1 MLKVRITTF
10 LQTLP
15 LPDLGLFFPDFC
27 FPLLPLPPTPT
38 QNTPQASLLL
48 SSWLNTA
55 ATSIKPPA
63 FVFDIDGVLLR
74 GSTVLSQGKRA
85 LSLLLNNNRTWRF
98 PVAFLT
104 NGGGMTEESKAKQL
118 SSYLNAP
125 INANMVILGHTP
137 YKTTQFLPEAVKSSP
152 CLVIGRGQ
160 HIRSIAE
167 GYGFRDVLTTD
178 QLVASLTPSALP
190 FFSHHQHHHHCHHHE
205 NENGG
210 DSKACQAKFS
220 SSSSLS
226 SSTTTESPIRS
237 VVVFN
242 DPEQWYINLQLIIDV
257 ITTDGTMTT
266 LKLPS
271 SMERTTNDK
280 HHHHRQQQRQQKVKV
295 YFAHQDILWAN
306 DHPLPRFGQGAFASC
321 VEALYEKVTGTSLQC
336 KFFGKPN
343 VEPYIL
349 AEGSLL
355 HQAYTLGYIENNR
368 NDRPLSS
375 SSSSAAAAS
384 VFSHIYAIGDNC
396 DSDIKGANNR
406 GHPWFSVLVKTGVF
420 VAVEG
425 EKEGEEGG
433 GGGNCPYPNEA
444 HIVVDDAE
452 EAVKAGLHRY
462 RNSKWH
468 SMR

>member
-1 MLKVRITTF
+1 MPRPSLS
-10 LQTLP
+10 P
-15 LPDLGLFFPDFC
+15 S
-27 FPLLPLPPTPT
+27 PTPQT
-38 QNTPQASLLL
+38 TPQAGLLL
-48 SSWLNTA
+48 SSLLHT

-74 GSTVLSQGKRA
+74 GSTVLTQGKRA
-85 LSLLLNNNRTWRF
+85 LSLLLNNNNHNRTWRF

-104 NGGGMTEESKAKQL
+104 NGGGMTEECKAKQL

-137 YKTTQFLPEAVKSSP
+137 YKTTQFLPDDVKSSP

-167 GYGFRDVLTTD
+167 GYGFQDVITTD
-178 QLVASLTPSALP
+178 QLAASLNPSALP
-190 FFSHHQHHHHCHHHE
+190 FLSHHHHHQRQE
-205 NENGG
+205 NENGR
-210 DSKACQAKFS
+210 DNKAYLVQFS

-226 SSTTTESPIRS
+226 TTESPIRS

-242 DPEQWYINLQLIIDV
+242 DPEQWYMDLQLIIDV

-266 LKLPS
+266 MKLPS
-271 SMERTTNDK
+271 SMKSTTNNDK
-280 HHHHRQQQRQQKVKV
+280 HHHPKNQEQVKV
-295 YFAHQDILWAN
+295 YFAHEDMLWAN
-306 DHPLPRFGQGAFASC
+306 DHPVPRFGQGAFATC
-321 VEALYEKVTGTSLQC
+321 VQALYEKVTGTSLQC

-349 AEGSLL
+349 AEYSLL
-355 HQAYTLGYIENNR
+355 HQAHTLGCID
-368 NDRPLSS
+368 NDSNDNRPLSS
-375 SSSSAAAAS
+375 SSSSTSSSSSLSS

-406 GHPWFSVLVKTGVF
+406 GHPWVSVLVKTGVF
-420 VAVEG
+420 VAA
-425 EKEGEEGG
+425 EEEEEG

-444 HIVVDDAE
+444 HIVVDDTE